1 LDSLPLDTH
10 AKDKLL
16 RLLKEKYDQETDII
30 SLVAERCPLKKQNKD
45 YAVYLLNVLVSES
58 WKVEAWEK
66 EKSQSDMEMYV
77 WEDSPSHSS
86 IQQQLK
92 GSAKPELLEEYKE
105 AVTQLHNQGEDPDT
119 IARYKSSVK
128 ALVMGK

>member
-1 LDSLPLDTH
+1 
-10 AKDKLL
+10 
-16 RLLKEKYDQETDII
+16 
-30 SLVAERCPLKKQNKD
+30 
-45 YAVYLLNVLVSES
+45 
-58 WKVEAWEK
+58 
-66 EKSQSDMEMYV
+66 MEMYV